1 MDDIFLLKWLRAR
14 SFNLAKAEE
23 MLRLNQ
29 EFRKKLNVDNLKK
42 EFKVP
47 EVLSKYFTGGLFS
60 WDKEGC
66 PVFYDPFGLLDVK
79 GMLQSVQCSDIIKFK
94 LLILEEIWEEFRAQ
108 SEKLGRPVEGLTL
121 VIDLDQFG
129 MRHMSKQAIDIDIQI
144 LKIFEANYP
153 ETLKAAMIIRA
164 PRLFPVLYSLVRPFL
179 SEDTKSKLYVC
190 GNDWKELL
198 LQKIDAHYLPAYW
211 GGTAT
216 DADGDP
222 KCRSKICFG
231 GSIPKSYYSTSDETS
246 VTGNLTTVTVQSG
259 SCLTLE
265 YDVLV
270 PNCIIR
276 WQFKS
281 DHHDIKFGVYMRK
294 RTKNSGKQGEGLKEV
309 VPSEK
314 HNSHKVLAE
323 GEVLCTEA
331 GLYVVKF
338 DNSYSWMT
346 SKKLRYNIELII
358 PSKET
363 FQEVRGAAKEF
374 NTDQSQDKE
383 RSQESFQEVK
393 GAAKE
398 FNTDQ
403 SQETFQEVKGAAK
416 EFNTDQS
423 QDK

>member
-1 MDDIFLLKWLRAR
+1 MSGRVGDLSQQQNEALEKFKNNIKDVLQPHMDDVFLLKWLRAR
-14 SFNLAKAEE
+14 SFNLVKAEE
-23 MLRLNQ
+23 MFRLNQ
-29 EFRKKLNVDNLKK
+29 EFRKRQNVDNLKN

-47 EVLSKYFTGGLFS
+47 EVLTKYFTGGLFC

-66 PVFYDPFGLLDVK
+66 PVFYDPFGQLDVR

-108 SEKLGRPVEGLTL
+108 SEKLGRHVEGITL
-121 VIDLDQFG
+121 VIDLDNFG
-129 MRHMSKQAIDIDIQI
+129 MRHMSTQGKS
-144 LKIFEANYP
+144 LKLLRSLRQNYP

-164 PRLFPVLYSLVRPFL
+164 PRVFPVLYSLVRPFL

-190 GNDWKELL
+190 GSKLKELL

-216 DADGDP
+216 DPDGDP

-231 GSIPKSYYSTSDETS
+231 GTVPKSYYSLSNES
-246 VTGNLTTVTVQSG
+246 AVTGNLTTATVQNG

-270 PNCIIR
+270 PNCVIR

-294 RTKNSGKQGEGLKEV
+294 RSKNPGQKGEELKAV
-309 VPSEK
+309 VPPEK
-314 HNSHKVLAE
+314 HNCHKVLAE
-323 GEVLCTEA
+323 GEVLCAET

-338 DNSYSWMT
+338 DNSYSWIT
-346 SKKLRYNIELII
+346 SKKLHYNIELIV
-358 PSKET
+358 PSK
-363 FQEVRGAAKEF
+363 
-374 NTDQSQDKE
+374 
-383 RSQESFQEVK
+383 
-393 GAAKE
+393 
-398 FNTDQ
+398 
-403 SQETFQEVKGAAK
+403 ETFQEVKGAAGQ
-416 EFNTDQS
+416 FNTDQS